1 MHLLRQ
7 QTGSQHIALLY
18 LTSFLVQLGTAM
30 TVSYVPIYAR
40 ELGAALVLVGVIET
54 ARSLGAVI
62 VNIPGG
68 LLVRKG
74 MELKIFLSC
83 FIIMTLAA
91 CIRALSPS
99 LTALLLCGMLLGSGQ
114 SLWILARLTYLRE
127 AVSPRMRGR
136 VMAGFGGLVRLSRVA
151 GPLIGSAIIVSRG
164 YSTLF
169 LAERILLAAALI
181 LLALKFRVPQTEEQR
196 SSRLSDRNSFRHVW
210 NHYWKNRG
218 NIHAAMIG
226 IFTLTVLRASRMLLI
241 PLWSL
246 SVGLTVK
253 QLGLITSI
261 TALVEIALV
270 VPAGYSIDKFGRKP
284 MLILTLLVMAAGI
297 VTLNHAHD
305 FTSLLT
311 VSLLIGL
318 GNGIGSGI
326 NMIFSTDLAPDGST
340 GLFIAFWRVMTE
352 IGMAVGPLLVGI
364 ISSAFTLG
372 AAVPVIAS
380 FGLAGALIMLLFYR
394 T

>member
-1 MHLLRQ
+1 
-7 QTGSQHIALLY
+7 
-18 LTSFLVQLGTAM
+18 
-30 TVSYVPIYAR
+30 
-40 ELGAALVLVGVIET
+40 
-54 ARSLGAVI
+54 
-62 VNIPGG
+62 
-68 LLVRKG
+68 
-74 MELKIFLSC
+74 
-83 FIIMTLAA
+83 
-91 CIRALSPS
+91 
-99 LTALLLCGMLLGSGQ
+99 ML
-114 SLWILARLTYLRE
+114 
-127 AVSPRMRGR
+127 
-136 VMAGFGGLVRLSRVA
+136 F
-151 GPLIGSAIIVSRG
+151 
-164 YSTLF
+164 
-169 LAERILLAAALI
+169 
-181 LLALKFRVPQTEEQR
+181 
-196 SSRLSDRNSFRHVW
+196 
-210 NHYWKNRG
+210 
-218 NIHAAMIG
+218 
-226 IFTLTVLRASRMLLI
+226 
-241 PLWSL
+241 
-246 SVGLTVK
+246 
-253 QLGLITSI
+253 
-261 TALVEIALV
+261 EIALV